1 MCLTI
6 KTEIHINKN
15 PEAVWKCLTDFPAH
29 AEWNPFL
36 TRVDQI
42 SDKQLQ
48 VEFNGKTT
56 FIPDILKMEPNKEL
70 RWVGKLG
77 GVNLLFKGEHYFIL
91 KAEKK
96 GTLFVHGEDFTGI
109 LAWLLWPF
117 MKKKF
122 EGYYIRMNQALKA
135 RVEQK

>member
-6 KTEIHINKN
+6 NTKIHIDKS
-15 PEAVWKCLTDFPAH
+15 PEAVWKCLTDFPRY

-36 TRVDQI
+36 TRI
-42 SDKQLQ
+42 ERINDKDLK

-56 FIPDILKMEPNKEL
+56 FKPEILKMEPNQEL

-77 GVNLLFKGEHYFIL
+77 GVNWLFKGEHYFIL
-91 KAEKK
+91 TAEKK
-96 GTLFVHGEDFTGI
+96 GTLFVHGENFTGI

-117 MKKKF
+117 VKKQF
-122 EGYYIRMNQALKA
+122 EANFNQMNQALKA
-135 RVEQK
+135 RVDA